1 MKNPYKL
8 GDVIRATRGCGHG
21 VYRAGAVGTVC
32 AWNGVHPSENDEAVW
47 VDFNHPDNPFPALHD
62 GIWSVNVDECEV
74 VSSKFTVLLLR
85 PDYMADSFG
94 SDTYL
99 TNVDAAGPEEAL
111 RLAREAVIKC
121 DHEDVAEF
129 HKYHDPTDYA
139 CLLLIAG
146 DHKDLNPEM

>member
-8 GDVIRATRGCGHG
+8 GDVVRAKTANGR
-21 VYRAGAVGTVC
+21 YYKAGAVGTVC
-32 AWNGVHPSENDEAVW
+32 QWNGNAPNEDSADVW
-47 VDFNHPDNPFPALHD
+47 VDFNHPDSPFPAYKD
-62 GIWSVNVDECEV
+62 GIWSADVDQLELV
-74 VSSKFTVLLLR
+74 LSKFTVLLLR
-85 PDYMADSFG
+85 PDYMADAFG

-129 HKYHDPTDYA
+129 HEYHDPTDYA

-146 DHKDLNPEM
+146 DHKNLNPEM